1 MNTPTSAL
9 IGALE
14 NQTKVIITK
23 AEYLLTINEAGLKQ
37 RPSNGGWNALECME
51 HLNRYGNFYLP
62 EIRKRITQS
71 PFPPSATFKPGMLGN
86 YFAKSMEPKEG
97 TKKMK
102 TFKDKDP
109 MHAHLSKQCIETF
122 IAQQHDMLAL
132 LQSARKVDLN
142 RTKTSISITKL
153 ITLKLG
159 DTFRFVINHN
169 ERHMAQAMAA
179 LPAIKMQKPAAA
191 AGS

>member
-9 IGALE
+9 IGTLE
-14 NQTKVIITK
+14 NQTKALITK
-23 AEYLLTINEAGLKQ
+23 AENLLNLNGESLKH
-37 RPSNGGWNALECME
+37 RPANGGWNALECIE
-51 HLNRYGNFYLP
+51 HLNRYSNFYLP
-62 EIRKRITQS
+62 EIRKRITKS
-71 PFPPSATFKPGMLGN
+71 PFPPSANFKPGVLGN

-109 MHAHLSKQCIETF
+109 IHTHLDKQCIETF
-122 IAQQHDMLAL
+122 IEQQHDMLAL
-132 LQSARKVDLN
+132 LQIARKVDLN

-169 ERHMAQAMAA
+169 ERHMVQAMAA
-179 LPAIKMQKPAAA
+179 LTAIKMQKPAAT
-191 AGS
+191 AGR

>member
-1 MNTPTSAL
+1 MNTPTFNL
-9 IGALE
+9 IKELE
-14 NQTKVIITK
+14 EKTKLLISR
-23 AEYLLTINEAGLKQ
+23 AENLLTLSTQALQQ
-37 RPSNGGWNALECME
+37 RPDDGGWNALECIE

-71 PFPPSATFKPGMLGN
+71 PFPPSAVFKPGMLGS
-86 YFAKSMEPKEG
+86 YFTRSMEPKNG

-109 MHAHLSKQCIETF
+109 IHTSLTKHCIEIF
-122 IAQQHDMLAL
+122 IGQQQEMLAL

-159 DTFRFVINHN
+159 DTFRFVITHN
-169 ERHMAQAMAA
+169 ERHMAQAFAA
-179 LPAIKMQKPAAA
+179 ISAEKTGKPAAFA
-191 AGS
+191 AL